1 MARLVRPK
9 SSRRAPVAPPTPTF
23 RPRGYSRPLGA
34 VPRRP
39 PREPF
44 EPPSSFRAPSPPS
57 PTPLDDEE
65 LSRFEAHWDK
75 ENARHRYAA
84 TGDTA
89 GDGYFAQSP
98 RSKRWTTSAREGAS
112 REGIGPARDLIA
124 AGEDR
129 LAALERRRREHR
141 ALRMAMRFDG

>member
-1 MARLVRPK
+1 M
-9 SSRRAPVAPPTPTF
+9 PTTDQPTF

-44 EPPSSFRAPSPPS
+44 EPPRSFRAPSPPS

-65 LSRFEAHWDK
+65 LSRFEAHWNK
-75 ENARHRYAA
+75 ENARHRHAA
-84 TGDTA
+84 VGGGDEATLR
-89 GDGYFAQSP
+89 DGYFALSP
-98 RSKRWTTSAREGAS
+98 RSKRWTTSAKEGAS
-112 REGIGPARDLIA
+112 REGVGPARDLIA

-141 ALRMAMRFDG
+141 AVRMAMRFNA

>member
-1 MARLVRPK
+1 V
-9 SSRRAPVAPPTPTF
+9 
-23 RPRGYSRPLGA
+23 
-34 VPRRP
+34 
-39 PREPF
+39 
-44 EPPSSFRAPSPPS
+44 
-57 PTPLDDEE
+57 
-65 LSRFEAHWDK
+65 
-75 ENARHRYAA
+75 
-84 TGDTA
+84 GDTA
-89 GDGYFAQSP
+89 GDGYFALSP